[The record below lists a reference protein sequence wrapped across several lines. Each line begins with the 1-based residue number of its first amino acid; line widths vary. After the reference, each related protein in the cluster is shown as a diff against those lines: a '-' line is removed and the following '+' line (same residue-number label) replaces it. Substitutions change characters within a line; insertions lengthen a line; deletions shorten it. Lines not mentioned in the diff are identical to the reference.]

1 MKQKKHKNESVGKN
15 TGSFSFLH
23 SFSVLVFRKKKKQK
37 PKILLPATAPR
48 RTSSSAA
55 APRLDRRL
63 HGVGTRR
70 RRRTWW
76 VVPVREGEDELLGP
90 KVGRGWPRRAATP
103 GPWGGRAAIHGVWGW
118 PSGQP

>member
-48 RTSSSAA
+48 GHVRPQAW
-55 APRLDRRL
+55 RQL
-63 HGVGTRR
+63 HGWIGDSTASEL
-70 RRRTWW
+70 
-76 VVPVREGEDELLGP
+76 EGEDE
-90 KVGRGWPRRAATP
+90 RG
-103 GPWGGRAAIHGVWGW
+103 G
-118 PSGQP
+118 